1 MSRTSPLIVLE
12 RAVLVHQVLDRAE
25 IPHAIGGALALAYH
39 VQSARATDDI
49 DLNVSADP
57 ADPAVVF
64 RLLPGEIPWG
74 QGDVNRVRTH
84 GNVRLLWPH
93 PDGPPT
99 APVPLD
105 LFFPEHDFHRQ
116 ACRRAELVAMLD
128 DTVPILCA
136 TDLMVVKMLFDR
148 RKDWAD
154 IEELVRFGKADT
166 AEAAAWV
173 RTLLGRD
180 DQRLTT
186 LTDLVDEVAAQGGQ
200 QR

>member
-12 RAVLVHQVLDRAE
+12 RAVLVHQVLDRAG

-49 DLNVSADP
+49 DLNVSSDP
-57 ADPAVVF
+57 AHPEVVF
-64 RLLPGEIPWG
+64 RLLPPEIRW
-74 QGDVNRVRTH
+74 DHAEVERVRGY

-93 PDGPPT
+93 PAGPPT

-116 ACRRAELVAMLD
+116 ASQRAELVAMLD
-128 DTVPILCA
+128 DTVPILSA

-154 IEELVRFGKADT
+154 IEELLRFGKADP
-166 AEAAAWV
+166 AEAASWV

-180 DQRLTT
+180 DPRLRT
-186 LTDLVDEVAAQGGQ
+186 LTELVAEVKDTSE
-200 QR
+200 